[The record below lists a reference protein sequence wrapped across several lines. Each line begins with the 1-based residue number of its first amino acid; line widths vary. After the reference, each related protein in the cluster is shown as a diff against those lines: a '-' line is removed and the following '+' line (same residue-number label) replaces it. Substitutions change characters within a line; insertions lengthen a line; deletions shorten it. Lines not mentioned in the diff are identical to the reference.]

1 MISIDTNIVLRRLLD
16 DEKAQSI
23 KARRLFESNENILI
37 TDIVLTEAIWVLQG
51 KRYNVWREGLAA
63 VILGL
68 LHEPNVIFESKQAIW
83 SALNEYA
90 NAKPV
95 TTVSGVKSV
104 DFADA
109 LIVYKS
115 SHVALLRGEA
125 LNGIYTFDQAAWEL
139 PGTRKP

>member
-1 MISIDTNIVLRRLLD
+1 MISVDTNIVLRRLLD
-16 DEKAQSI
+16 DDKEQSI
-23 KARRLFESNENILI
+23 KARRLFESNESVLI
-37 TDIVLTEAIWVLQG
+37 TDVALAETIWVLQG
-51 KRYNVWREGLAA
+51 KRYNVSRDGVAA

-90 NAKPV
+90 NATPAG
-95 TTVSGVKSV
+95 TASGVKSV

-115 SHVALLRGEA
+115 KHVALLRGETF
-125 LNGIYTFDQAAWEL
+125 NGVYTFDHAAWKL
-139 PGTRKP
+139 SGTRKP